1 VADSRAT
8 AKAPRRD
15 VARDLPTCLKSAE
28 GFLEKVLVLEQDLLD
43 SAATL

>member
-1 VADSRAT
+1 MLRGIA
-8 AKAPRRD
+8 
-15 VARDLPTCLKSAE
+15 TCLKSAE